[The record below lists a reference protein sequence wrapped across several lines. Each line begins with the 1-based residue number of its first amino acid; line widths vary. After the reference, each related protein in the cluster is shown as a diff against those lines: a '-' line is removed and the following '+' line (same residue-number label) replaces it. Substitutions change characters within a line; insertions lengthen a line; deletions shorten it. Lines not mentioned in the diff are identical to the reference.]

1 MKILLAVDGSEY
13 CNAAAEEIAKLQ
25 WLPGSQIK
33 IINVIRLPFVPTEE
47 TRSLPN
53 SEYSQIERQKRQ
65 EAESAI
71 RQAAAYFDGRENVQV
86 STEVLLGKAA
96 ETILEESERWHA
108 DVIAI
113 GSNGYRGWKR
123 FLLGSVS
130 QEIAQNA
137 ECSVM
142 ILRPRKMQFAA
153 AE

>member
-1 MKILLAVDGSEY
+1 MKILLAIDGSEY
-13 CNAAAEEIAKLQ
+13 GEAAAAEIAEHIWPQ
-25 WLPGSQIK
+25 GSQIK
-33 IINVIRLPFVPTEE
+33 IVTAIRLPFTSNEE
-47 TRSLPN
+47 TRSLPD

-65 EAESAI
+65 EAENAL
-71 RQAAAYFDGRENVQV
+71 RQAAAYFDGSENVQV
-86 STEVLLGKAA
+86 STEVLLGEAA
-96 ETILEESERWHA
+96 EIILEESERWHA

-113 GSNGYRGWKR
+113 GSHGYRGWKR

-142 ILRPRKMQFAA
+142 ILRPRKMQFTT

>member
-13 CNAAAEEIAKLQ
+13 SEAAAAEIAENNWPQ
-25 WLPGSQIK
+25 GSQIK
-33 IINVIRLPFVPTEE
+33 IVTAIRLPFVPTEE
-47 TRSLPN
+47 TRSLPD

-65 EAESAI
+65 EAESAL
-71 RQAAAYFDGRENVQV
+71 RQAAAYFDGSENVQV
-86 STEVLLGKAA
+86 STEVLPGEAA
-96 ETILEESERWHA
+96 EIILEESERWHA

-113 GSNGYRGWKR
+113 GSPGYRGWKR

-142 ILRPRKMQFAA
+142 ILRPRKMQFTA